1 MSNELVIVTDSCSDL
16 NKELIEELGIV
27 VIPMH
32 FSFGNENF
40 SNDPLKPELSN
51 KEFYDRLRCKEVA
64 VTSQVTI
71 EDCLKYVKPLLKD
84 KKDVLCLA
92 FSSALSGSYNSMKLV
107 SEILKEENKDYHIEV
122 VDSLCASLGEGLF
135 TYLVAKK
142 VKEEK
147 LDLKKAYEFAESLK
161 GNINHYFTVDDLST
175 LKRGGRLSATKAFL
189 GTLLNLK
196 PILHVDDKGRLVP
209 IGKKLGRK
217 SSILNLLDYFKQ
229 RCTNHDVVFI
239 SHGDCLDE
247 ALLLKSKIEALYT
260 DIKVFVVS
268 EIGPVIGAHS
278 GPGTLALFFVG
289 EGR

>member
-16 NKELIEELGIV
+16 NKDLIKELGII

-40 SNDPLKPELSN
+40 SNDPLKAEMSN

-71 EDCLKYVKPLLKD
+71 EDCLKYVKPLLEE

-92 FSSALSGSYNSMKLV
+92 FSSALSGTYNSMKLV
-107 SEILKEENKDYHIEV
+107 SEMLKEENNEYHIEV

-142 VKEEK
+142 AKEEN
-147 LDLKKAYEFAESLK
+147 LDLKSAYEYAESLK

-196 PILHVDDKGRLVP
+196 PILHVDPEGRLVP

-217 SSILNLLDYFKQ
+217 ASIINLLDYFKQ
-229 RCTNHDVVFI
+229 RCTNNDVVFI

-247 ALLLKSKIEALYT
+247 ALLLKKKIEDIYK